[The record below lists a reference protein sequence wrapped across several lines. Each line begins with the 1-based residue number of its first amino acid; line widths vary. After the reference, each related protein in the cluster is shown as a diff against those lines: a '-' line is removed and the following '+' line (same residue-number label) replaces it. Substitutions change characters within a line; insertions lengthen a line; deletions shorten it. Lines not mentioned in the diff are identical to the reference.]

1 MQPCAPAEPSVG
13 FLYRIFRAT
22 EEENRRV
29 ILKMLDPDPAA
40 RLLDLG
46 CYDGQLTRRL
56 ADRIGTSNISGVE
69 VLAQAAQAA
78 RARNIQ
84 TVEADLNGP
93 IPLPSNSFDVVHA
106 NQVIEHL
113 YDTDVFASEIRRLLS
128 PEGYAVI
135 STNNLASAHNILSL
149 IFGRQPPPAHVSG
162 QAIVGNAFNPLE
174 GGTHENTAMAH
185 LRIFSYVALRDF
197 LGYHGL
203 RCEQYRTVGFYP
215 LPIPIARVATRLLPV
230 YGAFLTCRVRRK

>member
-1 MQPCAPAEPSVG
+1 MQPSERDEPAG
-13 FLYRIFRAT
+13 GYLYRIFRAT

-29 ILKMLDPDPAA
+29 ILGLLDRDPQA

-46 CYDGQLTRRL
+46 CYDGELTQRL
-56 ADRIGTSNISGVE
+56 ASQIGTSNICGVE
-69 VLAQAAQAA
+69 VLPVAAQAA
-78 RARNIQ
+78 RTKGIH
-84 TVEADLNGP
+84 TVETNLNGP
-93 IPLPSNSFDVVHA
+93 IPLPSGSFDVVHA

-113 YDTDVFASEIRRLLS
+113 YDTDVFASEIYRLLS
-128 PEGYAVI
+128 PEGYAII

-174 GGTHENTAMAH
+174 GGAHENTAMAH

-215 LPIPIARVATRLLPV
+215 LPIPVARVATRFLPI

>member
-1 MQPCAPAEPSVG
+1 MQPCAPADPSPG

-29 ILKMLDPDPAA
+29 ILTMLDPDPAA
-40 RLLDLG
+40 ASRSRLLRG
-46 CYDGQLTRRL
+46 KLTRRL
-56 ADRIGTSNISGVE
+56 ADKIGTSSISGVE
-69 VLAQAAQAA
+69 VLPEAAQAA

-93 IPLPSNSFDVVHA
+93 IPLPSGSFDVVHA

-128 PEGYAVI
+128 PQGYAVI

-174 GGTHENTAMAH
+174 GGMHENTAMAH

-197 LGYHGL
+197 LRFHGL